1 METLQK
7 AGAFALIL
15 GAKCLRQALS
25 TLADIQESAERDRPS
40 GTDELRALR
49 DEMEAMNAS
58 LRAIKA
64 TLNAEA
70 INHDDLI
77 LQ

>member
-15 GAKCLRQALS
+15 GARCLRQAIS
-25 TLADIQESAERDRPS
+25 TLADIQEAAERERPIGS
-40 GTDELRALR
+40 QELRALR

-64 TLNAEA
+64 TLSAEA
-70 INHDDLI
+70 VNHDDML